1 MNQLTSILVCVDF
14 SESSKT
20 ALAQAGRIA
29 RWNGAALHV
38 VHVILPRVVE
48 DLAAVRGVSRE
59 EMAAS
64 LTSAVDEDLRKLEAG
79 VESVPPDTQHHV
91 RIGAGFEEIRAV
103 AREVNADLAVM
114 GVVGAD
120 ESTAGAGS
128 LATKCVRKLPTRVL
142 LVHSEHR
149 SAFERV
155 VACVDFS
162 ETSKQAIE
170 QAVRVA
176 KSDRAALYVLH
187 VFKGPWHVLHYR
199 AAMPESSPAAG
210 AGPPEASSA
219 SRGGGGPGPGPGV
232 ASTVPGR
239 GASSRGSGG
248 ATGRPVWLPSS
259 KRRTVSPRWISSPPW
274 SSTAPTS
281 LWVPRKVPLR
291 LPRSWRVHTTS
302 ERRST
307 AW

>member
-199 AAMPESSPAAG
+199 AATPESSPQFRKQYTDRLRDELESFFKPFAAD
-210 AGPPEASSA
+210 AE
-219 SRGGGGPGPGPGV
+219 GV
-232 ASTVPGR
+232 EVHCELLDHANYGR
-239 GASSRGSGG
+239 GIVEFASENQADLVVLGTEGHANLRYLFLG
-248 ATGRPVWLPSS
+248 
-259 KRRTVSPRWISSPPW
+259 
-274 SSTAPTS
+274 STAERVLREVPCSVLTVKPARFS
-281 LWVPRKVPLR
+281 LDA
-291 LPRSWRVHTTS
+291 
-302 ERRST
+302 E
-307 AW
+307 